1 MECNKCTDEFE
12 SPSALSSL
20 GISGSRVSFSFE
32 FGLDSLSHYLMSL
45 VFGHELLYFIY
56 FGVFDT
62 LRISNWRLDVL
73 VVMTFRFWE
82 KIFSKFLS
90 FLIMLV
96 VCMLGLDSLVRPP
109 RRLSVCSLT
118 AHFGS

>member
-1 MECNKCTDEFE
+1 M
-12 SPSALSSL
+12 SY
-20 GISGSRVSFSFE
+20 SFE
-32 FGLDSLSHYLMSL
+32 LELDSLSHYLMSL

-82 KIFSKFLS
+82 KIFSKILS
-90 FLIMLV
+90 FRIVYV
-96 VCMLGLDSLVRPP
+96 VCKLG
-109 RRLSVCSLT
+109 
-118 AHFGS
+118 